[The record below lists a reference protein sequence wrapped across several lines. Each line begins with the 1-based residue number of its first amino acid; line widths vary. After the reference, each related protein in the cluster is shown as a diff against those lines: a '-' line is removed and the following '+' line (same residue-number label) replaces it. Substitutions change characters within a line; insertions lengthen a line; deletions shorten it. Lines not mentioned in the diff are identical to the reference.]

1 MILLTA
7 AGDRPYRAIDSR
19 RFKLGPEN
27 LGSARLHGG
36 GRSPVRTPLRQPVI
50 RLTVLSQNLNPDIL
64 MMQPAKDWNR
74 CDASGLLRAPK
85 VRSIFIQRKMGPNFV
100 VI

>member
-7 AGDRPYRAIDSR
+7 VGDRPYRAIDSR

-36 GRSPVRTPLRQPVI
+36 EGGIRTLGPVS
-50 RLTVLSQNLNPDIL
+50 RLF
-64 MMQPAKDWNR
+64 R
-74 CDASGLLRAPK
+74 
-85 VRSIFIQRKMGPNFV
+85 
-100 VI
+100 

>member
-1 MILLTA
+1 MLPRLNIAWAEQFVILPDTVRGYMA
-7 AGDRPYRAIDSR
+7 QPWYKNCAFGCFGRQ
-19 RFKLGPEN
+19 
-27 LGSARLHGG
+27 SA
-36 GRSPVRTPLRQPVI
+36 P
-50 RLTVLSQNLNPDIL
+50 VLSQNLNPDIL